1 MKTVKFLQARPG
13 LAWSYSLIVE
23 VTEEELAGL
32 SSHHQQA
39 ALAQINRL
47 H

>member
-1 MKTVKFLQARPG
+1 MKTVKSLPG

-32 SSHHQQA
+32 ASHHQQA